1 MNGWGRSE
9 MRAVIQRVSSAGVV
23 VNDVQIA
30 AIGSGLLVLLG
41 VENGDDKKAAEYL
54 AEKTAG
60 LRIFEDAAAK
70 MNLSVLDCAGEVLV
84 VSQFTLL
91 ADCRKGRR
99 PGFSAAAL
107 PELAEPLCE
116 YFVAQLKLRGVNV
129 QTGQFRA
136 DMAVD
141 LVNDGP
147 VTILLDSRRNF

>member
-1 MNGWGRSE
+1 

-23 VNDVQIA
+23 VDGTRIA

-41 VENGDDKKAAEYL
+41 VENGDDEKGAGYL

-60 LRIFEDAAAK
+60 LRIFEDAAGK
-70 MNLSVLDCAGEVLV
+70 MNLSVLDCSGEVLV

-99 PGFSAAAL
+99 PGFSAAAP
-107 PELAEPLCE
+107 PEQAEPLCD
-116 YFVAQLKLRGVNV
+116 YFVAQLKQRGIRV

-147 VTILLDSRRNF
+147 VTILLDSHRNF

>member
-1 MNGWGRSE
+1 
-9 MRAVIQRVSSAGVV
+9 MRAVIQRVSRAAVV
-23 VNDVQIA
+23 VNGLRIA
-30 AIGSGLLVLLG
+30 AIDSGLLVLLG
-41 VENGDDKKAAEYL
+41 VEVGDDKKSAEYL

-60 LRIFEDAAAK
+60 LRIFEDDLEK

-99 PGFSAAAL
+99 PGFSAAAV

-116 YFVAQLKLRGVNV
+116 YFVDQLKQQGVRV

-141 LVNDGP
+141 LINDGP
-147 VTILLDSRRNF
+147 VTILLDSRKNF

>member
-1 MNGWGRSE
+1 
-9 MRAVIQRVSSAGVV
+9 MRAVIQRVSRATVV
-23 VNDVQIA
+23 VNGLRIA
-30 AIGSGLLVLLG
+30 AIDSGLLVLLG
-41 VENGDDKKAAEYL
+41 VEVGDDKKSAEYL

-60 LRIFEDAAAK
+60 LRIFEDDLEK

-99 PGFSAAAL
+99 PGFSAAAV

-116 YFVAQLKLRGVNV
+116 YFVDQLKQQGVRV

-141 LVNDGP
+141 LINDGP

>member
-1 MNGWGRSE
+1 
-9 MRAVIQRVSSAGVV
+9 MRAVIQRVSRAAVV
-23 VNDVQIA
+23 VNGIRIA
-30 AIGSGLLVLLG
+30 AIDSGLLVLLG
-41 VENGDDKKAAEYL
+41 VEVGDDKKSAEYL

-60 LRIFEDAAAK
+60 LRIFEDDLEK

-99 PGFSAAAL
+99 PGFSAAAV
-107 PELAEPLCE
+107 PDLAEPLCE
-116 YFVAQLKLRGVNV
+116 YFVDQLKQQGVRV

-141 LVNDGP
+141 LINDGP

>member
-9 MRAVIQRVSSAGVV
+9 MRAVIQRVSRAGVV

-84 VSQFTLL
+84 VPQFTLL

-147 VTILLDSRRNF
+147 VTILLDSSRNF

>member
-1 MNGWGRSE
+1 
-9 MRAVIQRVSSAGVV
+9 MRAVIQRVSRAGVV
-23 VNDVQIA
+23 VNGMRIA
-30 AIGSGLLVLLG
+30 AIDSGLLVLLG
-41 VENGDDKKAAEYL
+41 VEVGDDKKTAEYL

-60 LRIFEDAAAK
+60 LRIFEDDSEK

-99 PGFSAAAL
+99 PGFSAAAV

-116 YFVAQLKLRGVNV
+116 YFVDQLKQQGVRV

-141 LVNDGP
+141 LINDGP

>member
-1 MNGWGRSE
+1 
-9 MRAVIQRVSSAGVV
+9 MRAVIQRVSRAGVV
-23 VNDVQIA
+23 VADTQIA
-30 AIGSGLLVLLG
+30 SIGPGLLVLLG

-60 LRIFEDAAAK
+60 LRIFEDTAEK
-70 MNLSVLDCAGEVLV
+70 MNLSVLDCSGEVLV

-99 PGFSAAAL
+99 PGFSAAAP
-107 PELAEPLCE
+107 PELAEPLCD
-116 YFVAQLKLRGVNV
+116 YFVSQLKQRGVMV

-147 VTILLDSRRNF
+147 VTIMLDSQRNF

>member
-1 MNGWGRSE
+1 
-9 MRAVIQRVSSAGVV
+9 MRAVIQRVSRAGVV
-23 VNDVQIA
+23 VNGIRIA
-30 AIGSGLLVLLG
+30 AIDSGLLVLLG
-41 VENGDDKKAAEYL
+41 VEVGDDKKSAEYL

-60 LRIFEDAAAK
+60 LRIFEDDSEK

-99 PGFSAAAL
+99 PGFSAAAA

-116 YFVAQLKLRGVNV
+116 YFVDQLKQQGVRV

>member
-1 MNGWGRSE
+1 
-9 MRAVIQRVSSAGVV
+9 MRAVIQRVSRAGVV
-23 VNDVQIA
+23 VEDVRIA
-30 AIGSGLLVLLG
+30 AIGTGLLVLLG
-41 VENGDDKKAAEYL
+41 VEKGDDMQAAEYL

-60 LRIFEDAAAK
+60 LRIFEDSGGK

-107 PELAEPLCE
+107 PEIAEPLCACYAE
-116 YFVAQLKLRGVNV
+116 QLKLRGVKV
-129 QTGQFRA
+129 KTGQFQA

>member
-1 MNGWGRSE
+1 
-9 MRAVIQRVSSAGVV
+9 MRAVIQRVSRATVV
-23 VNDVQIA
+23 VNGLRIA
-30 AIGSGLLVLLG
+30 AIDSGLLVLLG
-41 VENGDDKKAAEYL
+41 VEVGDDKKSAEYL

-60 LRIFEDAAAK
+60 LRIFEDDLEK

-99 PGFSAAAL
+99 PGFSAAAV

-116 YFVAQLKLRGVNV
+116 YFVDQLKQQGVRV

-141 LVNDGP
+141 LINDGP
-147 VTILLDSRRNF
+147 VTILLDSRKNF